1 MGSGGSSPSQ
11 SSSKPWEAQQPYLKE
26 IYSLAQN
33 LLGDG
38 VYEYGERRDANMT
51 PQLDQA
57 LRMVQNRAEQGSP
70 GLAAAKNMN
79 QRTVEG
85 DYLSPDSNPYL
96 SQTYDAAA
104 QGVTRNFQESVMPTL
119 NSRFAMG
126 RTQQD
131 AGGNAQTAAMGRAQN
146 ELGQNL
152 GNLATGIYGG
162 NYQQERGRQMQA
174 GQQAQGFAQSDYMDA
189 QALQSV
195 GQTRQEFAQRA
206 LDDII
211 ARFQYGQHAPAE
223 KLAEYSG
230 FIGAPVTTSRSKSS
244 AVNASVLFG

>member
-1 MGSGGSSPSQ
+1 
-11 SSSKPWEAQQPYLKE
+11 
-26 IYSLAQN
+26 
-33 LLGDG
+33 
-38 VYEYGERRDANMT
+38 
-51 PQLDQA
+51 
-57 LRMVQNRAEQGSP
+57 
-70 GLAAAKNMN
+70 
-79 QRTVEG
+79 
-85 DYLSPDSNPYL
+85 
-96 SQTYDAAA
+96 
-104 QGVTRNFQESVMPTL
+104 
-119 NSRFAMG
+119 MG

-162 NYQQERGRQMQA
+162 NYQQERGRQMEA

-244 AVNASVLFG
+244 SVNASILV